1 MAKSDLFPG
10 LEDIIFAEKS
20 ADETEQEVITFYET
34 LSGRTLA
41 KGDPIRLFLETLIL
55 IIIHQRSL
63 IDYAA
68 KQNLLAY
75 AEGDYLDHIGALLE
89 VMRLEASHAM
99 TTLKFTLSEAQS
111 TVVTIPK
118 GIRVSPGGGNILF
131 ETLQAVEVPIGKREV
146 TVTAQCTAAG
156 TAGNGFVAGQ
166 IRRIVDPFPLELSV
180 TNTTASYGGTDKE
193 NDENYR
199 ERIHIAPE
207 SFSVAGPRGA
217 YDFYARSAHNDIADV
232 AIVGPPDIEPG
243 YVKIYPL
250 MTGGELPSDEILS
263 AVLETC
269 NADDIRPLTDCVSV
283 HAPEIVN
290 YSLNVKYYID
300 RAKATQSA
308 ELQTAIEASVRDW
321 VMWQRS
327 KLGRDINP
335 SELNHRMI
343 AAGAKRT
350 EIISPAFTVLKAWE
364 LAVSESTAITF
375 GGLEDG

>member
-10 LEDIIFAEKS
+10 LEDILFAEKS

-34 LSGRTLA
+34 HSGRTLA

-111 TVVTIPK
+111 TVVIIPK

-131 ETLQAVEVPIGKREV
+131 ETLQAVEVPIGSTEA

-207 SFSVAGPRGA
+207 
-217 YDFYARSAHNDIADV
+217 
-232 AIVGPPDIEPG
+232 
-243 YVKIYPL
+243 
-250 MTGGELPSDEILS
+250 
-263 AVLETC
+263 
-269 NADDIRPLTDCVSV
+269 
-283 HAPEIVN
+283 IVN
-290 YSLNVKYYID
+290 YSLNVTYYID
-300 RAKATQSA
+300 RAKATQSL
-308 ELQTAIEASVRDW
+308 ELQAAIQASV
-321 VMWQRS
+321 
-327 KLGRDINP
+327 LPIG
-335 SELNHRMI
+335 
-343 AAGAKRT
+343 T
-350 EIISPAFTVLKAWE
+350 
-364 LAVSESTAITF
+364 STA
-375 GGLEDG
+375 

>member
-34 LSGRTLA
+34 LSGRSLA

-131 ETLQAVEVPIGKREV
+131 ETLQAVEVPIDEREA

-180 TNTTASYGGTDKE
+180 TNITASYGGTDKE

-207 SFSVAGPRGA
+207 SFSTAGPRGA
-217 YDFYARSAHNDIADV
+217 YDYYARSAHNDICDV
-232 AIVGPPDIEPG
+232 AVVGPPDIEPG

-250 MTGGELPSDEILS
+250 MTGGILPTDEILS

-283 HAPEIVN
+283 HAPETVN
-290 YSLNVKYYID
+290 YSLNVTYYID

-308 ELQTAIEASVRDW
+308 ELQAAIEASVHDW
-321 VMWQRS
+321 ATWQRS

-350 EIISPAFTVLKAWE
+350 EITSPAFTVLKAWE